1 MANKEISIIIII
13 LLVFVFAYFTLP
25 FVLIGLD
32 NASKPNPPE
41 PEITYGEF
49 PFKLVYEISGEQKVI
64 EDTVIC
70 EYDGIGIG
78 SGSKYRKWK
87 SRLASENKEVV
98 LMKVNNS
105 KYIYYIYGYPDEYMG
120 DLQFY
125 EPFEAS
131 FPNANIYG
139 EGGSRMN
146 RLISAD
152 ELLSEYGIKLIS
164 WEPSSPIVNSF
175 K

>member
-1 MANKEISIIIII
+1 MKILKASLLII
-13 LLVFVFAYFTLP
+13 LILYVLVLVLP
-25 FVLIGLD
+25 FVLIDLH
-32 NASKPNPPE
+32 SLFLPNPPK
-41 PEITYGEF
+41 PVITYGEF
-49 PFKLVYEISGEQKVI
+49 PFKLVYEINGEQKVI

-70 EYDGIGIG
+70 KYDGIGIG

-87 SRLASENKEVV
+87 SRLASGNKEVV

>member
-87 SRLASENKEVV
+87 SRLASGNKEVI
-98 LMKVNNS
+98 LLRIDNK
-105 KYIYYIYGYPDEYMG
+105 KHIYYLVGSPSYYMG
-120 DLQFY
+120 DMRKNTTWEHF
-125 EPFEAS
+125 
-131 FPNANIYG
+131 FPDAFLHDAKG
-139 EGGSRMN
+139 FGMN
-146 RLISAD
+146 DKIKAD

-164 WEPSSPIVNSF
+164 WEPSPPIVNSF
-175 K
+175 R